1 MNRVAAA
8 PSPHFDGSWSQCAI
22 SESWRLSSN
31 LKGDGNCSGCA
42 LGPVPLFTVGIEQFP
57 STVPPLLI
65 RRTAE
70 CLFEA
75 LGRTLDDAKA
85 ALSSREF
92 DHRLSLDRLQTRTKP
107 ARRAFQQGND
117 RTCAL
122 ALAIEKGDET
132 LQQLGQ
138 IVPGTDLKRN
148 RSDGSDNELVARTPG
163 LGNNDDGPG
172 GVYAEKHLKYPV
184 GILTADAHAHQD
196 QNRTLFGLCIRGSR
210 GGGTMIRGVLR
221 RGGRAACAIR
231 GAAGYEREGNDGKAG
246 EDNFFHKYV
255 CCSNVLL
262 TMRG

>member
-75 LGRTLDDAKA
+75 LRRNLDDAKA

-92 DHRLSLDRLQTRTKP
+92 DHRLSLDRFQTRTKP

-117 RTCAL
+117 GTCAP
-122 ALAIEKGDET
+122 ALAVEKGDES
-132 LQQLGQ
+132 LQQFGQ
-138 IVPGTDLKRN
+138 IVPGADLKRN
-148 RSDGSDNELVARTPG
+148 RSNGRDDELVARTPD
-163 LGNNDDGPG
+163 LGDNDRGPG
-172 GVYAEKHLKYPV
+172 GVYAEKHSKYPV
-184 GILTADAHAHQD
+184 GILTADARAHQD
-196 QNRTLFGLCIRGSR
+196 QSRTLFGLCIRGSR

-255 CCSNVLL
+255 CCSDVFL
-262 TMRG
+262 TLRD